1 MGNEY
6 RMVFTTIWADPDFK
20 ALSESAQRLYMLML
34 THPSLSACGVLDWR
48 EPKLAAFA
56 ADSDVRKLRAAAYE
70 LGRGAF
76 IAIDPDTEEALVRSF
91 VRHDGKLKSPN
102 PTRAVVKAYGSIGSR
117 KLMQI
122 VSVEVRRACEEHPE
136 WKGIPFAEEIIKQF
150 PEADSYPSQM
160 VPKWFAEPFEMS
172 SDSVRNEFEISSNF
186 DTPKN
191 AEPFEMSSHNRITD
205 KPTNREV
212 INTSILAA
220 SEKTQVA
227 PAQPRRKPKTPIKD
241 TWQPNTKHA
250 QQAHALGLN
259 LTGEA
264 SKFRRDALAHD
275 RRYARWD
282 QAFANWL
289 TRSAEYAPPRNNP
302 ISQAPAPANYERLT
316 PPEELQGD
324 PYKEKEWLE
333 RMSQMLKTGIDQ
345 PTATRLALQEIT
357 RTSRKENHK

>member
-150 PEADSYPSQM
+150 PEANSNPSEM
-160 VPKWFAEPFEMS
+160 VPDWFAEPFEMS
-172 SDSVRNEFEISSNF
+172 SNSVRNEFDFSSNF

-191 AEPFEMSSHNRITD
+191 AEPFEMSSPIRITD
-205 KPTNREV
+205 KPVTEET
-212 INTSILAA
+212 TSLMGGA
-220 SEKTQVA
+220 SANAEDPTPTKRRSQKTRL
-227 PAQPRRKPKTPIKD
+227 PD
-241 TWQPNTKHA
+241 NWQPKPEHHATAHRLHLNIDSEAEDFRNHA
-250 QQAHALGLN
+250 QAKGRRLVDWDAG
-259 LTGEA
+259 
-264 SKFRRDALAHD
+264 FRS
-275 RRYARWD
+275 
-282 QAFANWL
+282 WL
-289 TRSAEYAPPRNNP
+289 KKSAEYAQERQGRQGGYRNQAQ
-302 ISQAPAPANYERLT
+302 ILQDMRAQAAQATARRQASQAPQGNVLRLI
-316 PPEELQGD
+316 EGSL
-324 PYKEKEWLE
+324 
-333 RMSQMLKTGIDQ
+333 
-345 PTATRLALQEIT
+345 
-357 RTSRKENHK
+357 

>member
-56 ADSDVRKLRAAAYE
+56 TDSDVRKLRAAAYE

-150 PEADSYPSQM
+150 PEGDSNPSEM
-160 VPKWFAEPFEMS
+160 VPNWFAEPFEMS
-172 SDSVRNEFEISSNF
+172 SHI
-186 DTPKN
+186 
-191 AEPFEMSSHNRITD
+191 RITD
-205 KPTNREV
+205 KPVTEET
-212 INTSILAA
+212 TSLMGDA
-220 SEKTQVA
+220 SASAEDATPTKRRSQKTRL
-227 PAQPRRKPKTPIKD
+227 PDNWHPTPEHHATAHRLHLNID
-241 TWQPNTKHA
+241 SEAEDFRNHA
-250 QQAHALGLN
+250 QAKGRRLVDWDAG
-259 LTGEA
+259 
-264 SKFRRDALAHD
+264 FRS
-275 RRYARWD
+275 
-282 QAFANWL
+282 WL
-289 TRSAEYAPPRNNP
+289 KKSAEYAQERQGRQGAYRNQATTTSERVQGW
-302 ISQAPAPANYERLT
+302 IELGQQFAQAP
-316 PPEELQGD
+316 
-324 PYKEKEWLE
+324 
-333 RMSQMLKTGIDQ
+333 
-345 PTATRLALQEIT
+345 
-357 RTSRKENHK
+357 RKEIQA